1 MRSREHQHGHAR
13 PLAPQIPEQ
22 FESIA
27 VRQREV
33 EQDQIGIR
41 LAREGCVRLRR
52 VLRLNE
58 LERRIQRREDVLQRF
73 LNQRMIIDNENLH
86 RSPLHEMKMR
96 ALSRASLS
104 SRTDFMPTRY
114 PVNCRKLQVW
124 IGRARLRQRD
134 ADKAAQDQYLVTGSS
149 RDGPA

>member
-1 MRSREHQHGHAR
+1 RVLDGRAIMRSREHQHGHAR
-13 PLAPQIPEQ
+13 PFAPQIAEQ

-58 LERRIQRREDVLQRF
+58 LERRIKRRQDVLQRF

-86 RSPLHEMKMR
+86 RSPLHEMKTR
-96 ALSRASLS
+96 ALSRASLT

-114 PVNCRKLQVW
+114 PVNCTSILSS
-124 IGRARLRQRD
+124 IAMLRLCFS
-134 ADKAAQDQYLVTGSS
+134 Y
-149 RDGPA
+149 